1 MKPPPS
7 SIPIPTK
14 TLLRAIYWTV
24 LAAIV
29 VAFTAW
35 WLAIHHTQG
44 RSFQKA
50 DGKRSVEPAES
61 KSWRVEVAS
70 GLSSAAS
77 DHQLSHDDKD

>member
-35 WLAIHHTQG
+35 WLAIHHSHN
-44 RSFQKA
+44 RSLQKA
-50 DGKRSVEPAES
+50 DGRRSVEPAES
-61 KSWRVEVAS
+61 KSWRVEVVGELSAAAS
-70 GLSSAAS
+70 GF
-77 DHQLSHDDKD
+77 QLRADAED